1 MSNLNLDFLAGELL
15 KAKQAEEQAKAER
28 IKFEQLLID
37 VIGKK
42 EEGTTSVETEKYV
55 IKTVGK
61 LTRNVD
67 STKLLDEVADLPDEV
82 QDAFSWK
89 ASVSLTSYRELNEKH
104 KEIADKYVE
113 VKEAKPSVSVTIR

>member
-28 IKFEQLLID
+28 IKFEELLLEA
-37 VIGKK
+37 VGKK
-42 EEGTTSVETEKYV
+42 TEGTTSVKTEQYV

-67 STKLLDEVADLPDEV
+67 STALLEEIDDLPEEV
-82 QDAFSWK
+82 QNAFSWK
-89 ASVSLTSYRELNEKH
+89 ASVSLTTYRELDESQKVMV
-104 KEIADKYVE
+104 DKYVE
-113 VKEAKPSVSVTIR
+113 VKEAKPSVSVTVR

>member
-28 IKFEQLLID
+28 IKFEELLLEA
-37 VIGKK
+37 VGKK
-42 EEGTTSVETEKYV
+42 TEGTTSVKTEQYV

-67 STKLLDEVADLPDEV
+67 STALLEEIDDLPEEV
-82 QDAFSWK
+82 QNAFSWK
-89 ASVSLTSYRELNEKH
+89 ASVSLTTYRELDENQKVMV
-104 KEIADKYVE
+104 DKYVE
-113 VKEAKPSVSVTIR
+113 VKEAKPSVSVTVR